1 MNGIG
6 GGASFAQNAGLSVV
20 LIPSVAKGGAISN
33 IVPMVSHQDINEH
46 DVDVIV
52 TDYGIADLRGLDDG
66 ERADA
71 IVTNC
76 ASETYRGQLTAYL
89 RAARGQVGGHHPQ
102 LPAAAFGW
110 YRRLKE
116 EGTMLEEAMKK
127 IELYEVGPRD
137 GFQMVDEYIP
147 LEIKVRIVEGLLD
160 AGLRH
165 LQITSFVSPKA
176 IPQMRD
182 AGDLAAKVI
191 GKYPGCR
198 SVCAWS
204 QICAAPKR
212 PGRRA
217 LPSVSYVVSLGES
230 HNKANIRRT
239 HEESFAGLQ
248 AIVEA
253 YPDMDI
259 CLDLSTTFGCPFE
272 GMKTE
277 DDVVPF
283 LKPYVDSGV
292 RMVNLCDTIGI
303 ANPAQVRRIIEAV
316 WAEYP
321 SLDLQVHIHDTRN
334 MGMVNTLAAIELGV
348 DKVQS
353 TLGGLGGCPFAPGAS
368 GNLATEDVAFML
380 SEMGYELGVDIPKM
394 IALAKWQASAIPTG
408 QFSGHQFR
416 IPDTT

>member
-1 MNGIG
+1 
-6 GGASFAQNAGLSVV
+6 
-20 LIPSVAKGGAISN
+20 
-33 IVPMVSHQDINEH
+33 
-46 DVDVIV
+46 
-52 TDYGIADLRGLDDG
+52 
-66 ERADA
+66 
-71 IVTNC
+71 
-76 ASETYRGQLTAYL
+76 
-89 RAARGQVGGHHPQ
+89 
-102 LPAAAFGW
+102 
-110 YRRLKE
+110 
-116 EGTMLEEAMKK
+116 MKK

-147 LEIKVRIVEGLLD
+147 LETKARVVEGLLD

-165 LQITSFVSPKA
+165 IQITSFVSPKA

-182 AGDLAAKVI
+182 AGELVAQFVGEYPDADLFALVPNLRGAQAAWES
-191 GKYPGCR
+191 G
-198 SVCAWS
+198 
-204 QICAAPKR
+204 
-212 PGRRA
+212 
-217 LPSVSYVVSLGES
+217 LTSVSYVVSLGES

-248 AIVEA
+248 AILAA
-253 YPDMDI
+253 YPEMDI

-272 GMKTE
+272 AWSLVGFSLRK
-277 DDVVPF
+277 
-283 LKPYVDSGV
+283 LKRYVDSGIGT
-292 RMVNLCDTIGI
+292 VNLCDTIGI

-368 GNLATEDVAFML
+368 GNLATEDLAFML
-380 SEMGYELGVDIPKM
+380 SEMGYELDVDIPKM
-394 IALAKWQASAIPTG
+394 VALAKWQATAIPTG

-416 IPDTT
+416 IPDTDH

>member
-1 MNGIG
+1 
-6 GGASFAQNAGLSVV
+6 
-20 LIPSVAKGGAISN
+20 
-33 IVPMVSHQDINEH
+33 
-46 DVDVIV
+46 
-52 TDYGIADLRGLDDG
+52 
-66 ERADA
+66 
-71 IVTNC
+71 
-76 ASETYRGQLTAYL
+76 
-89 RAARGQVGGHHPQ
+89 
-102 LPAAAFGW
+102 
-110 YRRLKE
+110 
-116 EGTMLEEAMKK
+116 MKK

-147 LEIKVRIVEGLLD
+147 LETKIRIVEGLLD

-182 AGDLAAKVI
+182 AGELASQVV
-191 GKYPGCR
+191 GKYPDAHLFALVPNLRGAQA
-198 SVCAWS
+198 AWES
-204 QICAAPKR
+204 GLK
-212 PGRRA
+212 
-217 LPSVSYVVSLGES
+217 SVSYVVSLSES

-248 AIVEA
+248 AILEA
-253 YPDMDI
+253 YPEMDV

-272 GMKTE
+272 GMKGK

-283 LKPYVDSGV
+283 LEPYVDSGIQT
-292 RMVNLCDTIGI
+292 VNLCDTIGI
-303 ANPAQVRRIIEAV
+303 ANPAQVRRIIDAV

-368 GNLATEDVAFML
+368 GNLATEDLAFML

-394 IALAKWQASAIPTG
+394 IELARWQASAIPTG

-416 IPDTT
+416 IPPTSSTS